1 MDLHFNTKND
11 FSEFKAEIKSRL
23 TNREKIKIEK
33 HGYVPAAVLMLLLN
47 KNNEAHVFLTKRTQ
61 KVRNHKGQI
70 SFPGGAAEKSDKS
83 LLDTALRETFE
94 ETGIKPG
101 DIEIIGE
108 FDEIISISDF
118 HVRTFVGSINYPYK
132 YKISTEEIEECFEA
146 PLSIFYNKQ
155 YYKVE
160 DYFFEGKYRKVYYYT
175 FNGFEIWGMTA
186 SILTR
191 FSSII
196 LRNELQQQY

>member
-1 MDLHFNTKND
+1 MNLYFTNENYFTD
-11 FSEFKAEIKSRL
+11 FKKEIKRRL
-23 TNREKIKIEK
+23 ENREKLQVEK
-33 HGYVPAAVLMLLLN
+33 SGSVSAAVLMLLLN

-61 KVRNHKGQI
+61 SVSNHKGQI
-70 SFPGGAAEKSDKS
+70 SFPGGAVEKIDRSF
-83 LLDTALRETFE
+83 LDTALRETYE

-118 HVRTFVGSINYPYK
+118 HVHTFIGSIKYPYD
-132 YKISTEEIEECFEA
+132 YIINADEIEECFEA
-146 PLSIFYNKQ
+146 PLSIFYNKE

-160 DYFFEGKYRKVYYYT
+160 DYFFDGEHRKVYYYSY
-175 FNGFEIWGMTA
+175 NGFEIWGMTA

-196 LRNELQQQY
+196 LRNEEQ